1 MTRPARS
8 EHPRYGNMLRYD
20 CGAGHDHPTRA
31 HARRCPA
38 GAMVSAKL
46 AEGCRAMEALIDE
59 QEASLVTETRTIQA
73 TEPAPDSDPHDSGE
87 AS

>member
-1 MTRPARS
+1 MTKPARS

-31 HARRCPA
+31 HARRCA
-38 GAMVSAKL
+38 
-46 AEGCRAMEALIDE
+46 R
-59 QEASLVTETRTIQA
+59 TRSIQA
-73 TEPAPDSDPHDSGE
+73 TEPGPESDPHDSGD